1 MKETIFNIYINS
13 KNIDDKNI
21 YFLKIKFEL
30 IKFKSKNVFNLF
42 LHHVYM
48 MIYLRYNYMHYL
60 NDYRHKNDCL
70 YFVFIRKT
78 DKFVYNSFAIVR
90 TDSRLT

>member
-21 YFLKIKFEL
+21 YFFKIKFEL
-30 IKFKSKNVFNLF
+30 IKFKYKNVFNLF

-48 MIYLRYNYMHYL
+48 CDDILTIQ
-60 NDYRHKNDCL
+60 L
-70 YFVFIRKT
+70 YALFK
-78 DKFVYNSFAIVR
+78 
-90 TDSRLT
+90 